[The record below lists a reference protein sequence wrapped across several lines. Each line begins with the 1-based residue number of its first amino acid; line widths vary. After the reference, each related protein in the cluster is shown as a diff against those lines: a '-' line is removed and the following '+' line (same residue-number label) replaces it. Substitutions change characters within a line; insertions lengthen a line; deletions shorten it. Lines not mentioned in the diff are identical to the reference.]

1 MFTLKLLLKRSCWTF
16 IFMALALPVSARVCF
31 LPDSTDCGEGGVN
44 MPDVQVKVTCATYGG
59 YETPEA
65 CLAALKDETAQTCI
79 LNSGCYYPKCAYDS
93 ERNCKR
99 ENPNKNCLSKNVEGV
114 KCWYSKL
121 KTCSEQG
128 YKTACSNDENSTE
141 VDVEASGGPCYICTP
156 KKNCNQLPGKYYGPK
171 DTCPQYHD
179 REDADI
185 SAKDGKCS
193 VCKPQDCTT
202 ICKAIGETC
211 NNKQNKDTCSLGYI
225 AKIVDGTNDAADGP
239 CYTCELGTVDIV
251 KPVITITYKETYHS
265 LEPSTSDPDR
275 DKYYYKT
282 LKFTATSSDTINRTI
297 QMKTYPS
304 RTCGLEHQTSSPVT
318 INEGVETT
326 YSSSCGVSSVEL
338 LTTSTAALDTFI
350 NGTKVYRFTPS
361 ISNPREDF
369 AQLDGKTVE
378 AQGYTLK
385 FVKGSSSTDPNEG
398 KTYYVLLERNVEAI
412 AKYYIGDSNIEAND
426 TSNVG
431 GLTCKFSVRGKIK
444 YPDVSGDTFMNKVY
458 FGAKIAGYIDFKE
471 NGFGYDDDYSEKSY
485 SWPVQ
490 NLMSDV
496 NNRTI
501 DTTWGASIKTSPLPC
516 EYKDLYSAYS
526 SLNASYFWVGFNG
539 AKLYNDANKLDDSQR
554 CKTLTKNGSSRTI
567 CVKYDDEQQQY
578 DCSHWGL
585 ISEDNYCSYS
595 GEQFKCTIS
604 PDATHPEDDFKHK
617 CGKQNSAA
625 FSFSSKHCP
634 VWSDS
639 GSSKCS
645 YYPEGY
651 AAKPGFKTEN
661 RLLNNYIILWLNN
674 DDKIEFAV
682 EDYGNRRL
690 VPAKQEYVV
699 MATIK
704 SSEMVNEFGNRI
716 DDLRQFYQ
724 LFIDQT
730 LNNKTCFMYMNPFV
744 SSVVDVSENTWNE
757 YEKSISGS
765 SRRCTRLLKGQE
777 TSYSGT
783 GYLTSSTA
791 TSSVG
796 KWFNGKTIDDFV
808 DKEKWKKMISSGGG
822 YYAYIWY
829 RITPSMKL
837 TKTNTV
843 EEFTVYPGC
852 TRDVAAPMSQCFY
865 GWAEHGAQ
873 ASNRC
878 SRFCPDLSNVYM
890 FK

>member
-65 CLAALKDETAQTCI
+65 CSAALKDKTAQTCI

-128 YKTACSNDENSTE
+128 YKTACSSDENSTE

-171 DTCPQYHD
+171 DTCPQYTD
-179 REDADI
+179 REDAGI

-193 VCKPQDCTT
+193 VCKPQACTT
-202 ICKAIGETC
+202 IDPAYKNE
-211 NNKQNKDTCSLGYI
+211 KNKDTCSLGYI
-225 AKIVDGTNDAADGP
+225 AKIVDGTNDAVDGP

-251 KPVITITYKETYHS
+251 KPVITITYKETYNS
-265 LEPSTSDPDR
+265 LEPSTGADPDE
-275 DKYYYKT
+275 YYYKT

-304 RTCGLEHQTSSPVT
+304 RTCPKYATGSPVT
-318 INEGVETT
+318 IKEGEETT

-338 LTTSTAALDTFI
+338 LATSTAALDVFI
-350 NGTKVYRFTPS
+350 NDKQVYRFTPS
-361 ISNPREDF
+361 IMNPREDF

-412 AKYYIGDSNIEAND
+412 AKYYIRDSNIEAND

-431 GLTCKFSVRGKIK
+431 GLTCKIMVRGKIK

-458 FGAKIAGYIDFKE
+458 FGTKIAGYIDFKE
-471 NGFGYDDDYSEKSY
+471 SGFGSEDNYSEKPH
-485 SWPVQ
+485 SWI
-490 NLMSDV
+490 NIDLMSDV

-501 DTTWGASIKTSPLPC
+501 PTTWGEYIKTSPLPC

-526 SLNASYFWVGFNG
+526 ALNASDFWVGFNS
-539 AKLYNDANKLDDSQR
+539 AKLDNDANKLDSGYSQR

-682 EDYGNRRL
+682 ENYGNRRL

-704 SSEMVNEFGNRI
+704 STEMVNEFGNRI

-744 SSVVDVSENTWNE
+744 SSAVDVSENTWNE
-757 YEKSISGS
+757 YEKLTSGS
-765 SRRCTRLLKGQE
+765 SRRCTQILQGNE
-777 TSYSGT
+777 TSYSGM

-796 KWFNGKTIDDFV
+796 KWFNGKTINDFV
-808 DKEKWKKMISSGGG
+808 DKAKWKEMISSGGG

-873 ASNRC
+873 NSNRC